1 MSISVTVNLLSG
13 THATVT
19 LPTDATVADLRQKA
33 QRALQTPL
41 GKLTSASGTLLGG
54 FGTLTQSGVHDGDTI
69 TAVTRAVAV
78 AASYRAFALIRA
90 DGSVVTWGC
99 PDSGGDSNA
108 VQHNLHGV
116 LLIQAAEMG
125 FAALREDGVV
135 VSWGNLAEEDE
146 SLDVDVHSC
155 SLPSE
160 ARDVRQIQAATH
172 AFAAIKEDG
181 SVITWGRRD
190 AGGDSSEVRD
200 PKLQT
205 WSLKLNFRKP
215 QLIPKLPQT

>member
-135 VSWGNLAEEDE
+135 VSWGCLYAGSSDSMASSSE
-146 SLDVDVHSC
+146 SDSSVVNEVTVKSIQNQL
-155 SLPSE
+155 
-160 ARDVRQIQAATH
+160 RDVRQIQATRS

-181 SVITWGRRD
+181 SVITWGALE
-190 AGGDSSEVRD
+190 AGGDLTPL
-200 PKLQT
+200 PKTIL
-205 WSLKLNFRKP
+205 SP
-215 QLIPKLPQT
+215 PP